1 MLLSNII
8 DLISPKKIKFYE
20 KNKNVEY
27 ITANSKLVKKNSIYI
42 ADFKKKI
49 KNTYFNNT
57 GGWVAAPLVK
67 NIILEMIKILGI
79 PSSSNTNKLKASIY
93 KYDVMNSNA
102 TL

>member
-1 MLLSNII
+1 MGKGLRYILLEFLIGII
-8 DLISPKKIKFYE
+8 RDE
-20 KNKNVEY
+20 E
-27 ITANSKLVKKNSIYI
+27 
-42 ADFKKKI
+42 
-49 KNTYFNNT
+49 TYFNNT

-67 NIILEMIKILGI
+67 NIILKMIKILGI